1 MRLLDN
7 FPSFASDEIYLDSAT
22 QGAPPKVAIDA
33 VLEVAKSLPG
43 NVRRGLHKGGT
54 ISTLIQ
60 NNFRK
65 ITSKMFNCKQEQ
77 VAIQS
82 STDTAITNILEAINW
97 QKSDEII
104 TSEVEHHSMLG
115 PILTI
120 NRRWGVGIKYCKL
133 VEENELESSIIEKIT
148 DKTKVICLSIMP
160 STLGNKRELDG
171 VLEKVEEEQIKI
183 ILDWTSLAGF
193 QELSFDRLP
202 NLSSVVMDGARGLLG
217 PPGTGT
223 ILMKEDFSN
232 SLVPVTTGAGSVADV
247 ELNKVKPSPFPEGF
261 EPGLLNSWGVAG
273 LSASLEFIL
282 DFGLPKIANHVE
294 RLTSQLFDELTSN
307 PYIEIIKPN
316 NEYSSFFNRISF
328 KMKKI
333 NPHDVS
339 MLLEEV
345 KKISVRSGLMCAHP
359 FTSKIAPDGLIQAS
373 VHLYNTKE
381 DIAALNSTLEMIGQS
396 FSN

>member
-1 MRLLDN
+1 MRLLDD

-22 QGAPPKVAIDA
+22 QGASPKIAIDA
-33 VLEVAKSLPG
+33 VLETARSLPG

-65 ITSKMFNCKQEQ
+65 ITSKMFDCKQEQ

-82 STDTAITNILEAINW
+82 SADSAITNILEAINW
-97 QKSDEII
+97 QKGDEII

-120 NRRWGVGIKYCKL
+120 NRRWGVEIKYSKL
-133 VEENELESSIIEKIT
+133 AEETELEPSIIQKIT
-148 DKTKVICLSIMP
+148 NKTKAICLSIMP
-160 STLGNKRELDG
+160 STLGNKRKLEG
-171 VLEKVEEEQIKI
+171 ILEKAEEEQIKLI
-183 ILDWTSLAGF
+183 VDWTSLAGY
-193 QELSFDRLP
+193 QKLSFDRLP
-202 NLSSVVMDGARGLLG
+202 NLSAVVMDGARGLLG
-217 PPGTGT
+217 PPGTAT
-223 ILMKEDFSN
+223 ILMKKDLSN
-232 SLVPVTTGAGSVADV
+232 TLVPITTGAGSVADV
-247 ELNKVKPSPFPEGF
+247 ELDEVKPSPFPEGF

-273 LSASLEFIL
+273 LSASLEFL
-282 DFGLPKIANHVE
+282 SDFGLNKIEKHVQS
-294 RLTSQLFDELTSN
+294 LTSQLLDELTTN
-307 PYIEIIKPN
+307 PYIEIIKPYN
-316 NEYSSFFNRISF
+316 DYSSFFNRISF

-345 KKISVRSGLMCAHP
+345 KKISLRSGLMCAHP

-381 DIAALNSTLEMIGQS
+381 DIDALGSTLEMIGQS